1 MNSSGDHAPDERGRC
16 ATAEAI
22 ALMRPLGVVV
32 PHEAVEG
39 SLQRG
44 ARREV
49 TPPEGH
55 APELLEAEVVTGD
68 IKRPLELRAAIGEHA
83 GAPASPRAES
93 AARRPRAGRWRRRPR
108 RGPAA

>member
-1 MNSSGDHAPDERGRC
+1 MSSPRDHAPDERGRC

-39 SLQRG
+39 SLQRL

-49 TPPEGH
+49 APPEGH
-55 APELLEAEVVTGD
+55 APELLEDRALQALDEAIGPGVPRFGPCVPQAELVTGD
-68 IKRPLELRAAIGEHA
+68 IKRPDRK
-83 GAPASPRAES
+83 SVV
-93 AARRPRAGRWRRRPR
+93 
-108 RGPAA
+108 